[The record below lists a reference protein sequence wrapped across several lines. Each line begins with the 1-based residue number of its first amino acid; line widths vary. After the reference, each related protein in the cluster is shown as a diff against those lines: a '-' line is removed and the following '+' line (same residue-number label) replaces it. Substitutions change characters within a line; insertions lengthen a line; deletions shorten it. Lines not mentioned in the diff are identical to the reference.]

1 MKSIKYSYHILPPVI
16 GIMRK
21 CILAKMLFIVGCI
34 LMIAGIIFVA
44 QSKSEVGPVSS
55 FMYSNPRWTVNGFAI
70 SIIGLVV
77 LSCGVIIHY
86 VKKV

>member
-1 MKSIKYSYHILPPVI
+1 MQSIKYPYDILPHVI

-21 CILAKMLFIVGCI
+21 CILAKMLFVVGCI

-44 QSKSEVGPVSS
+44 QSKSEIGPQSS

-70 SIIGLVV
+70 SIIGLVI
-77 LSCGVIIHY
+77 LACGVIIHY
-86 VKKV
+86 VKKI